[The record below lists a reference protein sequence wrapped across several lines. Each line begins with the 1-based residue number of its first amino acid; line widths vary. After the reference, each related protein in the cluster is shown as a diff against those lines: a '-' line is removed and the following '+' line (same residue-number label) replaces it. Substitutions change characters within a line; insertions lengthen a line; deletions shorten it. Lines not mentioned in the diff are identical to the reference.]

1 MRVSRR
7 TVLLTTAAASAAPAQ
22 TVSKPAATA
31 APIGRSFTG
40 AALREIAFPLG
51 GIGTGTVSLTGS
63 GALRDWE
70 IFNRPNKGSFL
81 PFTFVALRLQGGG
94 MAKPRIRVVER
105 RPMPPFT
112 GRDGPTRLTAL
123 GLPRFRE
130 ATFTGAYPFANIR
143 FSDAALP
150 VTVSLEAFNPMVPLA
165 TADSSLPTAI
175 LTYRLTS
182 RAKSKIDASLAF
194 SIMNPIGYDGHA
206 KLGGRQADH
215 FGSNLNEFKSE
226 GGASGIF
233 MTSSKYPA
241 GSFRNGSMALVT
253 SAADTSYRLEWEH
266 GAWWDDFQKW
276 WDEFFFKGRFA
287 NTPTKPS
294 ADKTTEYATLAAHVS
309 LAPGE
314 TRDVTFVLAWH
325 FPYGEN
331 YWSRE
336 PESKGLPLK
345 NEYGKRWN
353 SAWEPAVSTLR
364 DLKPLRDRS
373 ARYRDTLHAST
384 LPAPVID
391 AVSSQA
397 SILRTNTLMV
407 LDDRRTLAFE
417 GCNDEGGCC
426 PMNCTHVYNYEQSLA
441 HLYPDVE
448 RSMRETDYL
457 VNMRPD
463 GSMSFRTLV
472 PLKKGGNKFHP
483 AADGQM
489 GCVMKMYREWQLSG
503 DDEFLRRL
511 WPEVKRSLEYA
522 WTQWDADRDG
532 VMEGQQHNTY
542 DIEFYGPNSMMGSLY
557 LGALAAAARMARHLG
572 DTAAAASYEALIASG
587 GKRLDQALYN
597 GEFYVQKT
605 DESKKESAKYQYG
618 EGCLS
623 DQLLGQWFAEVVHLG
638 KLLPHDHIRRTL
650 GAIWRYNFRQDFG
663 EWPNTQRLYALNDEK
678 GLVLCSWPR
687 GKRPALPFPYS
698 DEVWTGIEYQVAAH
712 FIYEGMIKEGL
723 AVVKAVRDRYDG
735 VSRNPWNE
743 IECGHHYARAMS
755 SWSLLLALSG
765 YRYSAPSREIGFH
778 PVINAENFRA
788 LYTTGSAWGSY
799 AQKLAGEK
807 LDAEIR
813 VEEGTLT
820 LNTLRLPTPKAEAKL
835 LSKTRA
841 RLRVENGEAIL
852 TFDKPVELRSGRG
865 LTVSLG

>member
-7 TVLLTTAAASAAPAQ
+7 SVLLTAAAAAAPAQ
-22 TVSKPAATA
+22 TVLKPAAPP
-31 APIGRSFTG
+31 APVGRRFTG

-70 IFNRPNKGSFL
+70 IFNRPNKGSIL
-81 PFTFVALRLQGGG
+81 PFTFVALRLDGGG

-130 ATFTGAYPFANIR
+130 AAFTGAYPFANIR

-165 TADSSLPTAI
+165 TEDSSLPVAI

-182 RAKSKIDASLAF
+182 RAKSRLNASLAF
-194 SIMNPIGYDGHA
+194 SMMNPVGYDGHS
-206 KLGGRQADH
+206 KLGGRNGDC
-215 FGSNLNEFKSE
+215 FGANLNEFKSE
-226 GGASGIF
+226 GGASGIL
-233 MTSSKYPA
+233 MKSSKYPA
-241 GSFRNGSMALVT
+241 GSFRNGSLALVT
-253 SAADTSYRLEWEH
+253 SAAETSYRLQWEH

-276 WDEFFFKGRFA
+276 WDEFLAKGRFA
-287 NTPTKPS
+287 NTPTQPS
-294 ADKTTEYATLAAHVS
+294 ADKTTEYATLAAHAT
-309 LAPGE
+309 LEPGE
-314 TRDVTFVLAWH
+314 TKDITFVLAWH

-336 PESKGLPLK
+336 PGAKDKPLA
-345 NEYGKRWN
+345 NEYGARWN
-353 SAWEPAVSTLR
+353 SAWEPAAKALR
-364 DLKPLRDRS
+364 ELKPLRERS
-373 ARYRDTLHAST
+373 ARYRDTLHSST

-407 LDDRRTLAFE
+407 LEGKRTLAFE
-417 GCNDEGGCC
+417 GCNDQDGCC
-426 PMNCTHVYNYEQSLA
+426 PMNCTHVYNYEQALA

-472 PLKKGGNKFHP
+472 PLKKGGNDFRP

-489 GCVMKMYREWQLSG
+489 GCVMKTYREWQLSG
-503 DDEFLRRL
+503 DDEYLRKL

-522 WTQWDADRDG
+522 WKQWDADRDG

-557 LGALAAAARMARHLG
+557 LGALLAAARMARHLG
-572 DTAAAASYEALIASG
+572 DAASAETYEALAASG
-587 GKRLDQALYN
+587 GKRLDRELYN
-597 GEFYVQKT
+597 GEYYVQKV
-605 DESKKESAKYQYG
+605 DESRQEAAKYQYG

-638 KLLPHDHIRRTL
+638 KVLPHEHIRRAL
-650 GAIWRYNFRQDFG
+650 GAIWRYNFRHG
-663 EWPNTQRLYALNDEK
+663 TKSSVATTTREPCRAGRCCWRCPATAIR
-678 GLVLCSWPR
+678 
-687 GKRPALPFPYS
+687 RPCANWASIP
-698 DEVWTGIEYQVAAH
+698 
-712 FIYEGMIKEGL
+712 
-723 AVVKAVRDRYDG
+723 
-735 VSRNPWNE
+735 
-743 IECGHHYARAMS
+743 
-755 SWSLLLALSG
+755 
-765 YRYSAPSREIGFH
+765 
-778 PVINAENFRA
+778 
-788 LYTTGSAWGSY
+788 
-799 AQKLAGEK
+799 
-807 LDAEIR
+807 
-813 VEEGTLT
+813 
-820 LNTLRLPTPKAEAKL
+820 
-835 LSKTRA
+835 
-841 RLRVENGEAIL
+841 
-852 TFDKPVELRSGRG
+852 
-865 LTVSLG
+865 